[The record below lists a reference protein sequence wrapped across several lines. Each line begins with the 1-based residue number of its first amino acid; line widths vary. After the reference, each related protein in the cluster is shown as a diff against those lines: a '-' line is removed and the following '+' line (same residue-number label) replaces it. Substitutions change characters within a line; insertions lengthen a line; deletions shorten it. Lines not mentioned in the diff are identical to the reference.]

1 MSQGPVVS
9 GKDPRFEPT
18 LYKHVGKTNSFTL
31 EYYLANGGYQ
41 AAQKALTS
49 MSPEQVVDEVKRSGL
64 RGRGGAGFPTGLKW
78 SFMPKNT
85 GKQHYIVCNA
95 DESEPGSFKD
105 RYLMEDDP
113 HQLIEGMIIAG
124 YAIAATKGYIYVRG
138 EYRRAYDRL
147 VAAIA
152 EAKAKGYLGQ
162 GLFGTTLGFEL
173 YVHRGAGAYICG
185 EETALMNS
193 LEGLRA
199 NPRLKPPFPAQS
211 GLYGQPT
218 TINNVESLCSA
229 VHIIARGADW
239 FGGMGTEKSKGH
251 KLFQVSGPFKRP
263 GVYELPLGTTFREL
277 LFDWAGG
284 PTEPIQAIIP
294 GGSSCPPLPFT
305 DEVLDTPMDYESIQ
319 AKGSLLGTGGVI
331 GIPASMSM
339 VDAMWNVTRFY
350 GHESCGKCTP
360 CREGVSGWMVSL
372 FEKMGT
378 GKGQKGDV
386 ELLEDLLNQ
395 IEGRSFCALADA
407 ACWPVRGSL
416 KHFRE
421 QYVDVVENG
430 KPVERTAPRWR

>member
-1 MSQGPVVS
+1 VS
-9 GKDPRFEPT
+9 GKDPRFEVT
-18 LYKHVGKTNSFTL
+18 LYKHVGQPGSWGL
-31 EYYLANGGYQ
+31 AYYLAHGGYQ
-41 AAQKALTS
+41 PVRKAIAQGRDW
-49 MSPEQVVDEVKRSGL
+49 VVEEMKKSGL
-64 RGRGGAGFPTGLKW
+64 RGRGGAGFPTGMKW
-78 SFMPKNT
+78 SFMPKNS

-124 YAIAATKGYIYVRG
+124 VGIGASKGYIYVRG
-138 EYRRAYDRL
+138 EYRQAYDRL
-147 VAAIA
+147 VVAIK
-152 EAKAKGYLGQ
+152 EAYDQGYLGQ
-162 GLFGTTLGFEL
+162 NVLNTGFSFDL

-199 NPRLKPPFPAQS
+199 TPRMKPPFPAQA
-211 GLYGQPT
+211 GLWGMPT
-218 TINNVESLCSA
+218 TINNVESICSA

-239 FGGMGTEKSKGH
+239 FASMGTEKSRGH
-251 KLFQVSGPFKRP
+251 KLFQVSGPFQRP
-263 GVYELPLGTTFREL
+263 GVYELPLGATFREL
-277 LFDWAGG
+277 LYEFAGG

-294 GGSSCPPLPFT
+294 GGSSCPPLPWT
-305 DEVLDTPMDYESIQ
+305 QEILDTPMEYESLS

-339 VDAMWNVTRFY
+339 VDVMWNLTRFY

-360 CREGVSGWMVSL
+360 CREGVSGWMTAL
-372 FEKMGT
+372 FKKMGT
-378 GKGQKGDV
+378 GQGQKGDV
-386 ELLEDLLNQ
+386 ELLENLLGQ

-416 KHFRE
+416 KHFRD
-421 QYVDVVENG
+421 QYEDLVANG
-430 KPVERTAPRWR
+430 EAVQRTSRWG